1 MLTFFGLTPDYK
13 ITIYNEVHDLT
24 YHGGGGFTYSEVYN
38 MPIYLR
44 RYSIQRINKL
54 LQEEKASYEK
64 ALDDNNSRKKY

>member
-1 MLTFFGLTPDYK
+1 M
-13 ITIYNEVHDLT
+13 HDLT

-64 ALDDNNSRKKY
+64 ALKDNTPSKKY